1 MLFCSFQLTILDVS
15 LIRFQDLAEQILKY
29 WLWNQLSGTEWLIQM
44 FKTMIH
50 TYMVIYTI

>member
-29 WLWNQLSGTEWLIQM
+29 WLWNQLRGTEWLIQM

-50 TYMVIYTI
+50 TYMVI